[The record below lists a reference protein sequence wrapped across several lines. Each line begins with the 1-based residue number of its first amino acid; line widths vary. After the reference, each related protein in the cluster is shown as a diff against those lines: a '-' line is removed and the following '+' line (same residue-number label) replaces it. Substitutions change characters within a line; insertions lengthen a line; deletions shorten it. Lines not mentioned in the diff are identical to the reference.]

1 MTASSATLVEL
12 PAQAAP
18 RSGARLIFS
27 VLRAQHRPA
36 LFGVLAGVA
45 WSVAKLTAP
54 ALVRRGIDRGIRAGE
69 PRQLALAVGGLL
81 LVGGSR

>member
-1 MTASSATLVEL
+1 
-12 PAQAAP
+12 
-18 RSGARLIFS
+18 
-27 VLRAQHRPA
+27 
-36 LFGVLAGVA
+36 
-45 WSVAKLTAP
+45 LTAP